1 MVEIPF
7 FIFLFQI
14 QKISIFLV
22 KDLKDVLVVAFF
34 FRCKKEIVSMIDELA
49 MANYKDQGMK

>member
-22 KDLKDVLVVAFF
+22 KDLKDVLVVALF
-34 FRCKKEIVSMIDELA
+34 FRSKKEIVWMIDELA
-49 MANYKDQGMK
+49 MANYKDPGMK